1 MHGSDVTSNQEHQTE
16 PPRPRQPGA
25 SAIRPWS
32 RLAGAAAVAL
42 ALLAGGLWATGSRA
56 QDGAQPGA
64 SLEQVFP
71 QSEKCKRCHYRAY
84 EEWEASPLSRS
95 IHSAAFRVTLEEY
108 LAWSGGKDPGLC
120 FRCHAPHVNAF
131 AAQAERFVAEVRSGD
146 PQIDGVGCVQCHLIK
161 DVDFTQHPPQP
172 KYQPGKT
179 LFGPYEDWVKNLAH
193 ASQELALYRESAL
206 CLNCHQAVPTAAPLG
221 ARNDLLGAWQTSRA
235 VQAGKECQTC
245 HMPEQ
250 IGESANGE
258 PKRRV
263 ANHTF
268 PGRLGQLRQAAAE
281 LTLESAVAGPQ
292 ATVAVTVQSL
302 VPHNLPTTHPAWARV
317 VLRLTIKGKNLR
329 TVYTEERVFGRQYA
343 DAAGR
348 PTSFDFQAAAVVA
361 DTVLK
366 PEERRVERFTFP
378 TPVDAPSMDVIATL
392 EYAAV
397 DGPQTF
403 LDKIAAQ
410 SPRGTADPAF
420 ERIPIAERRVNVP
433 LQRQRTP
440 GETQRRGR

>member
-1 MHGSDVTSNQEHQTE
+1 MLSHRCRSL
-16 PPRPRQPGA
+16 
-25 SAIRPWS
+25 
-32 RLAGAAAVAL
+32 LAGAFAL
-42 ALLAGGLWATGSRA
+42 ALLAGGLLAGGSLA
-56 QDGAQPGA
+56 QNSAKPA
-64 SLEQVFP
+64 SLEKVFP
-71 QSEKCKRCHYRAY
+71 HSDKCKRCHFRAY
-84 EEWEASPLSRS
+84 EEWESSMLSRS

-108 LAWSGGKDPGLC
+108 LAWNKGKDPGLC

-131 AAQAERFVAEVRSGD
+131 AEQAERFVAEVRSGD

-161 DVDFTQHPPQP
+161 EVDFTQHPPEP
-172 KYQPGKT
+172 RYQPGKT

-193 ASQELALYRESAL
+193 ASQELPLYRKSAL
-206 CLNCHQAVPTAAPLG
+206 CLNCHQAVPTAQALG
-221 ARNDLLGAWQTSRA
+221 ASNDLLGSWQTSQA
-235 VQAGKECQTC
+235 VKEGKECQTC

-268 PGRLGQLRQAAAE
+268 PGRIGKLRQEAAQV
-281 LTLESAVAGPQ
+281 TLESTVAGPTT
-292 ATVAVTVQSL
+292 TVAVTVQSL
-302 VPHNLPTTHPAWARV
+302 VPHNLPTTHPAWASV

-329 TVYTEERVFGRQYA
+329 TVYTAERVFGRRYA

-348 PTSFDFQAAAVVA
+348 PTLFDFQAARVVA

-378 TPVDAPSMDVIATL
+378 TPADAPSMDVVATL

-397 DGPQTF
+397 DGPEQF
-403 LDKIAAQ
+403 LAKIVAQ
-410 SPRGTADPAF
+410 SPQGSQDPVF
-420 ERIPIAERRVNVP
+420 ERIRIVERSVNVP
-433 LQRQRTP
+433 LQRQTTP
-440 GETQRRGR
+440 SEMLRGGR

>member
-1 MHGSDVTSNQEHQTE
+1 MSLPENGVRAHVGR
-16 PPRPRQPGA
+16 RPGFV
-25 SAIRPWS
+25 
-32 RLAGAAAVAL
+32 LAGLGAL
-42 ALLAGGLWATGSRA
+42 ALLAGGLLATGSLA
-56 QDGAQPGA
+56 QNAAKPGA

-71 QSEKCKRCHYRAY
+71 HSEKCKRCHFRAY
-84 EEWEASPLSRS
+84 EEWESSPLARS

-131 AAQAERFVAEVRSGD
+131 ADQAERFVAEVRSGD

-172 KYQPGKT
+172 RYQPGKT

-193 ASQELALYRESAL
+193 GSQELAIYRQSAL
-206 CLNCHQAVPTAAPLG
+206 CLNCHQAVPTAGLG
-221 ARNDLLGAWQTSRA
+221 GTRNDLLGSWQMSRA
-235 VQAGKECQTC
+235 VKEGKECQTC

-268 PGRLGQLRQAAAE
+268 PGRIGKLRQEAAQ

-302 VPHNLPTTHPAWARV
+302 VPHNLPTTHPAWASV
-317 VLRLTIKGKNLR
+317 ILRLTIKGKNLR

-348 PTSFDFQAAAVVA
+348 PTRFDFQAAAVVA

-378 TPVDAPSMDVIATL
+378 TPADAPSMDVVATL

-397 DGPQTF
+397 DGPKKF
-403 LDKIAAQ
+403 LEQIAAQ
-410 SPRGTADPAF
+410 SPLGARDPVF
-420 ERIPIAERRVNVP
+420 ERIRIVEQSVNV
-433 LQRQRTP
+433 LLKKRSAAEAV
-440 GETQRRGR
+440 GK